1 MKILILGGQG
11 FIGQNLCKRLVDEGH
26 DVSVIERS
34 ISKERILEKVSY
46 YEGDFTDI
54 SSYKEYLK
62 GIDVVYHLISTTNA
76 NDSNQEIERDI
87 EQNVVGTVRLLDACV
102 EEHIKKIVFTSS
114 GGTIYGI
121 PESIPIAE
129 DHMKN
134 PICSYGITKLM
145 IEKYLH
151 LYHHLY
157 GIDYTVLRL
166 SNPYGPYHQSLNQGL
181 INVILRKVYNQE
193 EVTVWGD
200 GEVKRDYIYINDAID
215 ALSLVKDMEC
225 EEKVFNIGSGNS
237 HSICDIIKEI
247 ENVLGVDVRKT
258 YKEGRTQDVPINVLD
273 VSLAQKILGWSPKID
288 LSTGLVLTYDS
299 LCKEISSQDEG
310 VTKLEKR
317 KK

>member
-11 FIGQNLCKRLVDEGH
+11 FIGQNLCKRLIEEGH
-26 DVSVIERS
+26 DVSVVERS
-34 ISKERILEKVSY
+34 IVKERVLEKVSY
-46 YEGDFTDI
+46 HEGDFTDI
-54 SSYKEYLK
+54 SSYKEYLR

-102 EEHIKKIVFTSS
+102 EANVKKIVFTSS

-129 DHMKN
+129 DDMKN

-166 SNPYGPYHQSLNQGL
+166 SNPYGPYHQSPNQGL

-200 GEVKRDYIYINDAID
+200 GEVKRDYVYINDAVD

-237 HSICDIIKEI
+237 YSICDIIKEI

-258 YKEGRTQDVPINVLD
+258 YKEARNQDVPINVLD
-273 VSLAQKILGWSPKID
+273 ISLAQQILGWNPKID
-288 LSTGLVLTYDS
+288 LPTGLVLTYES
-299 LCKEISSQDEG
+299 LCKEASSQSEG